1 MTNSK
6 LCSLGDLLAR
16 GELTALVA
24 HARERNALANAVR
37 AKLPAA
43 EAKELVGA
51 HWDETGRL
59 VLSVRSG
66 QWAARLR
73 FRQAEL
79 GTEHVRVRVA
89 PPGEGSA

>member
-24 HARERNALANAVR
+24 HARERSALAEAVR

-43 EAKELVGA
+43 EARELVGA
-51 HWDETGRL
+51 HWDEAGRL

-73 FRQAEL
+73 FRQGEL
-79 GTEHVRVRVA
+79 GAEQVRVRVA
-89 PPGEGSA
+89 PPGDEPA